1 MDNFKPGREPVKFN
15 YRAQRSRY
23 FILTGKTGC
32 PSAEFKCRSDR
43 GVIVHDTRHSSA
55 DP

>member
-1 MDNFKPGREPVKFN
+1 MDDSKPVREPVKFN
-15 YRAQRSRY
+15 YRARGRY
-23 FILTGKTGC
+23 FILTDKTGC
-32 PSAEFKCRSDR
+32 PSAEFKCRSES